1 MSQLAIGIIET
12 IGLAAAIEAADVC
25 LKSANVSLIGYELT
39 RGNGMTV
46 VKIEGNVGAVK
57 AAIEAASVAVNKVS
71 KVYSQKV
78 IPRPSDSI
86 ELLVRNKNT
95 VGYENLNI
103 VSDEVEEIE
112 EEKHITNIEDI
123 TKEKESSENEIEIES
138 KTSQNDESILEDNK
152 EEEEDESEY
161 IELKDDSNLENSYT
175 CNLCK
180 DPKCPRVKGDLRSEC
195 IHYDEKKEK

>member
-25 LKSANVSLIGYELT
+25 LKSANINLIGYELT
-39 RGNGMTV
+39 KGNGMTV

-71 KVYSQKV
+71 RVYSQKV

-86 ELLVRNKNT
+86 DSLIRNENT
-95 VGYENLNI
+95 VGYENK
-103 VSDEVEEIE
+103 VVEEIE
-112 EEKHITNIEDI
+112 EPKELLNLKEVEEEITDTPDLSLYEEDNEIIED
-123 TKEKESSENEIEIES
+123 EEEIEIE
-138 KTSQNDESILEDNK
+138 EDNEFD
-152 EEEEDESEY
+152 EEIEDTNLNDDNSES
-161 IELKDDSNLENSYT
+161 SYT

-180 DPKCPRVKGDLRSEC
+180 DPKCPRVKGDLRSAC
-195 IHYDEKKEK
+195 IHYDERKEK

>member
-25 LKSANVSLIGYELT
+25 LKSANINLIGYELT
-39 RGNGMTV
+39 KGNGMTV

-71 KVYSQKV
+71 RVYSQKV

-86 ELLVRNKNT
+86 DSLIRNENT
-95 VGYENLNI
+95 VGYENK
-103 VSDEVEEIE
+103 VVEEIE
-112 EEKHITNIEDI
+112 EPKELLNPKEVEEEITDTPDLNLYEEDNEKIED
-123 TKEKESSENEIEIES
+123 TNLNDDNSES
-138 KTSQNDESILEDNK
+138 
-152 EEEEDESEY
+152 
-161 IELKDDSNLENSYT
+161 SYT

-180 DPKCPRVKGDLRSEC
+180 DVKCPRVKGDLRSAC
-195 IHYDEKKEK
+195 IHYDERKEK

>member
-25 LKSANVSLIGYELT
+25 LKSANISLIGYELT
-39 RGNGMTV
+39 KGNGMTV

-71 KVYSQKV
+71 RVYRQKV

-86 ELLVRNKNT
+86 DSLIRNENT
-95 VGYENLNI
+95 VGYENK
-103 VSDEVEEIE
+103 VVEEIE
-112 EEKHITNIEDI
+112 EPKELLNPKEVEEEITDTPDLNLYEEDNEKIED
-123 TKEKESSENEIEIES
+123 EEEIEIE
-138 KTSQNDESILEDNK
+138 EDNEFDEER
-152 EEEEDESEY
+152 EEEIEDTNLNDDNSES
-161 IELKDDSNLENSYT
+161 SYT

-180 DPKCPRVKGDLRSEC
+180 DAKCPRIKGDLRSAC
-195 IHYDEKKEK
+195 IHYDERKEK